1 MAGKGIIG
9 FGLAIDGEKEYQQS
23 LKNITQNQKVLNSEV
38 EKTQAVYKNQKES
51 IESVSAQYQLYGKK
65 LDNLREKESLQQ
77 SVLEKVTKAYQ
88 DSGKKVE
95 SLKTQLSSAE
105 KALDQMKNSSNATA
119 EEIKAQEKAVKDLET
134 QLKTAERQYGAA
146 ERATGTWQIAL
157 NKTKTEIANT
167 ENSLKDL
174 GTQLSTKKSSL
185 SQFGE
190 AADDAATK
198 LGKVSEK
205 ADKIGNVLTVGVTVP
220 VTAAAGAMVG
230 AMDQVDE
237 GLDTVITKTGA
248 TGTAAQELD
257 AVYREVASN
266 IPAEFGDIGAAVG
279 EINTRLGFTGD
290 KLKVASEDFLKFA
303 KVNGTDVNTSVQL
316 VTRAMGDAGIESNNY
331 KSVLDM
337 LTVAA
342 QKSGISIDSLTT
354 NLAKYGAPMRALGI
368 DTQTAIAMFAGWEKA
383 GVNTE
388 IAFSGM
394 KQAISAWSAEGK
406 DATKEFSKTM
416 DAIKSASDI
425 SKATAIAIEAFGK
438 KAGPDLADAIKGGRF
453 EVDEYIQALQ
463 SAGGT
468 VDNTYGAIVDEV
480 DDSQLAMQRLKLAMH
495 DTGETIAKSVGPVLL
510 DLVENIED
518 VFEWFGNLDKGTQQT
533 ILKFIAFA
541 AAAGPVTKVIGGI
554 AGGTKTAVSG
564 LGNLAKALSGQ
575 VAAKTAATALG
586 SVATNATAAGTATA
600 AAGSA
605 AAGAAVT
612 LGTVAA
618 VAGGVAAAGLLT
630 YAVASQTAADE
641 SFQVYWAIQQS
652 KTALEESKQAHAENM
667 EAIDNETDSN
677 QDLIDKLYELNDK
690 QTLTNGEM
698 ETMKGIVDQ
707 LNENL
712 PGLNLLIDE
721 QSGKLN
727 ASKESVEAYN
737 DAYRTKLYLETQGE
751 DMSKVVKDQMKAQED
766 LNAALDDYNT
776 KKVEYDELNAGM
788 IAKEQGDD
796 ATYQQYINTY
806 GGGNEQIYWDKWN
819 TARGRLET
827 ATNNVNTAQAVVDGF
842 EQTINE
848 MSNAYAAT
856 EKLAEKGINMS
867 AKYIESLS
875 QQTPEV
881 VDETI
886 GLLDKLKNGT
896 KLNFEEIGK
905 IFSNAGMELPDN
917 FNEKLMFKSPEMQ
930 LKVIQLL
937 SEFMGA
943 ADSKKPELV
952 AQMAMMGFSVDD
964 ALSNG
969 LKSNIQVVR
978 DGAAQTITDLKDAAG
993 NRITNITPE
1002 FAQMLADLGI
1012 IGVDEMDRVVS
1023 QSQLTAPGMKSLD
1036 AQTWVQQNWPLLQ
1049 GEADKNPITV
1059 PAKVK
1064 IKVDKG
1070 WQGPVQQ
1077 GVEIE
1082 YNADGGIINKQTLS
1096 WLAEG
1101 DKPEAVI
1108 PLDPS
1113 KRARALSLYQK
1124 TGAALG
1130 VPSAAIAPQSNDGT
1144 LIDYN
1149 KMARCIVSALQ
1160 KSPVQVNTNFEVKQG
1175 DVLLSNEKAGKAL
1188 APVISRIQARNA
1200 RL

>member
-77 SVLEKVTKAYQ
+77 SVLEKVAKAYQ

-105 KALDQMKNSSNATA
+105 KALDQMKNSSNSTA

-248 TGTAAQELD
+248 TGAAAQELD

-480 DDSQLAMQRLKLAMH
+480 DDSQLAMQRLQLAMH

-575 VAAKTAATALG
+575 MAAKTAATALG

-641 SFQVYWAIQQS
+641 NFRIYWAIQQS
-652 KTALEESKQAHAENM
+652 KSALEESKQAHTENM

-751 DMSKVVKDQMKAQED
+751 DMSKVVKDQMEAQEN

-776 KKVEYDELNAGM
+776 KKAEYDRLNNPKESQNPEELTRFVN
-788 IAKEQGDD
+788 E
-796 ATYQQYINTY
+796 NY
-806 GGGNEQIYWDKWN
+806 GGNWDAYNAQWLDAQGEYNSAVK
-819 TARGRLET
+819 
-827 ATNNVNTAQAVVDGF
+827 NVESAQALVDSYN
-842 EQTINE
+842 QTINE

>member
-1 MAGKGIIG
+1 MAGKGVIG

-23 LKNITQNQKVLNSEV
+23 LKNIAQNQKVLNSEI
-38 EKTQAVYKNQKES
+38 EKTQAVYKNQKGS

-65 LDNLREKESLQQ
+65 LDSLREKESLQQ

-95 SLKTQLSSAE
+95 SLKTQLSNAE

-119 EEIKAQEKAVKDLET
+119 EEIKAQEKAVKELET

-146 ERATGTWQIAL
+146 ERATGTWQVAL

-198 LGKVSEK
+198 LGKISEK
-205 ADKIGNVLTVGVTVP
+205 ADKVGNVLTVGVTVP
-220 VTAAAGAMVG
+220 VTAAAGAMIG

-248 TGTAAQELD
+248 TGVAAQELD

-303 KVNGTDVNTSVQL
+303 KINGTDVNTSVQL
-316 VTRAMGDAGIESNNY
+316 VTRAMGDAGIESDNY

-394 KQAISAWSAEGK
+394 KQAISTWGAAGK

-416 DAIKSASDI
+416 DAIKAAPDI
-425 SKATAIAIEAFGK
+425 STATAMAIETFGK

-453 EVDEYIQALQ
+453 EVDEYIKALQ
-463 SAGGT
+463 EAGGT

-480 DDSQLAMQRLKLAMH
+480 DDSQLAMQRLQLAMH

-554 AGGTKTAVSG
+554 AGGTKSAVTG
-564 LGNLAKALSGQ
+564 LGSLAKALSGQ
-575 VAAKTAATALG
+575 MAAKTAATALG

-605 AAGAAVT
+605 AAGAAIT
-612 LGTVAA
+612 LGTVAT

-641 SFQVYWAIQQS
+641 SFQIYWAIQQS

-721 QSGKLN
+721 QSGKVN

-751 DMSKVVKDQMKAQED
+751 DMNKVVKDQMEAQEK
-766 LNAALDDYNT
+766 LNTALDDYNT
-776 KKVEYDELNAGM
+776 KKAEYDRLNKPKESQNPEELTKFVN
-788 IAKEQGDD
+788 ENFQGNWD
-796 ATYQQYINTY
+796 AYNT
-806 GGGNEQIYWDKWN
+806 QWD
-819 TARGRLET
+819 TARNDFDGAVE
-827 ATNNVNTAQAVVDGF
+827 NVESAQALVDSYN
-842 EQTINE
+842 QTINE

-905 IFSNAGMELPDN
+905 VFSNAGMELPDN

-952 AQMAMMGFSVDD
+952 AQMAMMGFSIDD

-969 LKSNIQVVR
+969 LKGNIQVVR

-1023 QSQLTAPGMKSLD
+1023 QSQLTAPGMKSID

-1049 GEADKNPITV
+1049 NEADKNPIGVT
-1059 PAKVK
+1059 AKVK

-1082 YNADGGIINKQTLS
+1082 YNANGGIVNRQTLS

-1101 DKPEAVI
+1101 NKPEAVI

-1113 KRARALSLYQK
+1113 KRARALDLYQQ

-1130 VPSAAIAPQSNDGT
+1130 VPSAAISPQPNDGV

-1175 DVLLSNEKAGKAL
+1175 DVLLSNEKAGKVL
-1188 APVISRIQARNA
+1188 APVISRIQARNT

>member
-38 EKTQAVYKNQKES
+38 EKTQAVYKNQKGS
-51 IESVSAQYQLYGKK
+51 IESISAQYQLYGKK

-77 SVLEKVTKAYQ
+77 SVLEKVAKAYQ

-146 ERATGTWQIAL
+146 ERATGTWQVAL
-157 NKTKTEIANT
+157 NKTKAEIANT

-185 SQFGE
+185 SQFGD
-190 AADDAATK
+190 AADNAATK
-198 LGKVSEK
+198 LGKISEK

-303 KVNGTDVNTSVQL
+303 KINGTDVNTSVQL

-416 DAIKSASDI
+416 DAIKSAPDI
-425 SKATAIAIEAFGK
+425 SGATAIAIEAFGK

-575 VAAKTAATALG
+575 MAAKTAATALG

-641 SFQVYWAIQQS
+641 NFRIYWAIQQS
-652 KTALEESKQAHAENM
+652 KSALEESKQAHTENM

-751 DMSKVVKDQMKAQED
+751 DMSKVVKDQMEAQEN

-776 KKVEYDELNAGM
+776 KKAEYDRLNNPKESQNPEELTRFVN
-788 IAKEQGDD
+788 E
-796 ATYQQYINTY
+796 NY
-806 GGGNEQIYWDKWN
+806 GGNWDAYNAQWLDAQGEYNSAVK
-819 TARGRLET
+819 
-827 ATNNVNTAQAVVDGF
+827 NVESAQALVDSYN
-842 EQTINE
+842 QTINE

-1101 DKPEAVI
+1101 NKPEAVI

-1113 KRARALSLYQK
+1113 KRARALNLYQK
-1124 TGAALG
+1124 TGAELG
-1130 VPSAAIAPQSNDGT
+1130 VPSAAISPQSNDGT

-1175 DVLLSNEKAGKAL
+1175 DVLLSNEKAGKVL

>member
-1 MAGKGIIG
+1 MASKGIIG

-38 EKTQAVYKNQKES
+38 EKTQAVYKSQKES

-105 KALDQMKNSSNATA
+105 KALDQMKNSSNSTA

-248 TGTAAQELD
+248 TGAAAQELD

-416 DAIKSASDI
+416 DAIKSAPDI
-425 SKATAIAIEAFGK
+425 SGATAIAIEAFGK

-480 DDSQLAMQRLKLAMH
+480 DDSQLAMQRLQLAMH

-541 AAAGPVTKVIGGI
+541 AATGPVTKVIGGI

-575 VAAKTAATALG
+575 MAAKTAATALG

-641 SFQVYWAIQQS
+641 NFRIYWAIQQS
-652 KTALEESKQAHAENM
+652 KSALGESKQAHAENM

-751 DMSKVVKDQMKAQED
+751 DMSKVVKDQMEAQEN
-766 LNAALDDYNT
+766 LNAALDDYNA
-776 KKVEYDELNAGM
+776 KKAEYDRLNKPKESQNPDELMKFVN
-788 IAKEQGDD
+788 ENFQGNMAAYEAQWAD
-796 ATYQQYINTY
+796 AQGEYKSAVQ
-806 GGGNEQIYWDKWN
+806 
-819 TARGRLET
+819 
-827 ATNNVNTAQAVVDGF
+827 NVESAQALLDSYD
-842 EQTINE
+842 QTINE

-1130 VPSAAIAPQSNDGT
+1130 VPSAAISPQSNDGT

>member
-1 MAGKGIIG
+1 M
-9 FGLAIDGEKEYQQS
+9 
-23 LKNITQNQKVLNSEV
+23 
-38 EKTQAVYKNQKES
+38 
-51 IESVSAQYQLYGKK
+51 
-65 LDNLREKESLQQ
+65 
-77 SVLEKVTKAYQ
+77 
-88 DSGKKVE
+88 DS
-95 SLKTQLSSAE
+95 
-105 KALDQMKNSSNATA
+105 
-119 EEIKAQEKAVKDLET
+119 
-134 QLKTAERQYGAA
+134 
-146 ERATGTWQIAL
+146 
-157 NKTKTEIANT
+157 
-167 ENSLKDL
+167 
-174 GTQLSTKKSSL
+174 
-185 SQFGE
+185 
-190 AADDAATK
+190 
-198 LGKVSEK
+198 
-205 ADKIGNVLTVGVTVP
+205 
-220 VTAAAGAMVG
+220 
-230 AMDQVDE
+230 
-237 GLDTVITKTGA
+237 
-248 TGTAAQELD
+248 
-257 AVYREVASN
+257 
-266 IPAEFGDIGAAVG
+266 
-279 EINTRLGFTGD
+279 
-290 KLKVASEDFLKFA
+290 
-303 KVNGTDVNTSVQL
+303 
-316 VTRAMGDAGIESNNY
+316 
-331 KSVLDM
+331 
-337 LTVAA
+337 
-342 QKSGISIDSLTT
+342 
-354 NLAKYGAPMRALGI
+354 
-368 DTQTAIAMFAGWEKA
+368 
-383 GVNTE
+383 
-388 IAFSGM
+388 
-394 KQAISAWSAEGK
+394 
-406 DATKEFSKTM
+406 
-416 DAIKSASDI
+416 
-425 SKATAIAIEAFGK
+425 
-438 KAGPDLADAIKGGRF
+438 
-453 EVDEYIQALQ
+453 
-463 SAGGT
+463 
-468 VDNTYGAIVDEV
+468 
-480 DDSQLAMQRLKLAMH
+480 
-495 DTGETIAKSVGPVLL
+495 
-510 DLVENIED
+510 
-518 VFEWFGNLDKGTQQT
+518 
-533 ILKFIAFA
+533 
-541 AAAGPVTKVIGGI
+541 
-554 AGGTKTAVSG
+554 
-564 LGNLAKALSGQ
+564 
-575 VAAKTAATALG
+575 
-586 SVATNATAAGTATA
+586 
-600 AAGSA
+600 
-605 AAGAAVT
+605 
-612 LGTVAA
+612 
-618 VAGGVAAAGLLT
+618 
-630 YAVASQTAADE
+630 
-641 SFQVYWAIQQS
+641 
-652 KTALEESKQAHAENM
+652 
-667 EAIDNETDSN
+667 
-677 QDLIDKLYELNDK
+677 
-690 QTLTNGEM
+690 
-698 ETMKGIVDQ
+698 
-707 LNENL
+707 
-712 PGLNLLIDE
+712 
-721 QSGKLN
+721 
-727 ASKESVEAYN
+727 YN
-737 DAYRTKLYLETQGE
+737 
-751 DMSKVVKDQMKAQED
+751 
-766 LNAALDDYNT
+766 
-776 KKVEYDELNAGM
+776 
-788 IAKEQGDD
+788 
-796 ATYQQYINTY
+796 
-806 GGGNEQIYWDKWN
+806 
-819 TARGRLET
+819 
-827 ATNNVNTAQAVVDGF
+827 
-842 EQTINE
+842 QTINE

-875 QQTPEV
+875 KQTPEV

-969 LKSNIQVVR
+969 LKGNIQVVR

>member
-38 EKTQAVYKNQKES
+38 EKTQAVYKNQKGS
-51 IESVSAQYQLYGKK
+51 IESISAQYQLYGKK

-77 SVLEKVTKAYQ
+77 SVLEKVAKAYQ

-146 ERATGTWQIAL
+146 ERATGTWQVAL
-157 NKTKTEIANT
+157 NKTKAEIANT

-185 SQFGE
+185 SQFGD
-190 AADDAATK
+190 AADNAATK
-198 LGKVSEK
+198 LGKISEK

-303 KVNGTDVNTSVQL
+303 KINGTDVNTSVQL

-416 DAIKSASDI
+416 DAIKSAPDI
-425 SKATAIAIEAFGK
+425 SGATAIAIEAFGK

-564 LGNLAKALSGQ
+564 LGNLTKALSGQ

-641 SFQVYWAIQQS
+641 NFRIYWAIQQS
-652 KTALEESKQAHAENM
+652 KSALEESKQAHTENM

-751 DMSKVVKDQMKAQED
+751 DMSKVVKDQMEAQEN

-776 KKVEYDELNAGM
+776 KKAEYDRLNNPKESQNPEELTRFVN
-788 IAKEQGDD
+788 E
-796 ATYQQYINTY
+796 NY
-806 GGGNEQIYWDKWN
+806 GGNWDAYNAQWLDAQGEYNSAVK
-819 TARGRLET
+819 
-827 ATNNVNTAQAVVDGF
+827 NVESAQALVDSYN
-842 EQTINE
+842 QTINE

-875 QQTPEV
+875 KQTPEV

-952 AQMAMMGFSVDD
+952 AQMAMMGFSIDD

-1101 DKPEAVI
+1101 NKPEAVI

-1113 KRARALSLYQK
+1113 KRARALNLYQK
-1124 TGAALG
+1124 TGAELG
-1130 VPSAAIAPQSNDGT
+1130 VPSAAISPQSNDGT

-1175 DVLLSNEKAGKAL
+1175 DVLLSNEKAGKVL

>member
-38 EKTQAVYKNQKES
+38 EKTQAVYKNQKGS
-51 IESVSAQYQLYGKK
+51 IESISAQYQLYGKK

-77 SVLEKVTKAYQ
+77 SVLEKVAKAYQ

-105 KALDQMKNSSNATA
+105 KALDQMKNSSNSTA

-185 SQFGE
+185 SQFGD
-190 AADDAATK
+190 AAGNAATK
-198 LGKVSEK
+198 LGKISEK

-303 KVNGTDVNTSVQL
+303 KINGTDVNTSVQL

-480 DDSQLAMQRLKLAMH
+480 DDSQLAMQRLQLAMH

-575 VAAKTAATALG
+575 MAAKTAATALG

-641 SFQVYWAIQQS
+641 NFRIYWAIQQS
-652 KTALEESKQAHAENM
+652 KSALEESKQAHTENM

-751 DMSKVVKDQMKAQED
+751 DMSKVVKDQMEAQEN

-776 KKVEYDELNAGM
+776 KKAEYDRLNNPKESQNPEELTRFVN
-788 IAKEQGDD
+788 E
-796 ATYQQYINTY
+796 NY
-806 GGGNEQIYWDKWN
+806 GGNWDAYNAQWLDAQGEYNSAVK
-819 TARGRLET
+819 
-827 ATNNVNTAQAVVDGF
+827 NVESAQALVDSYN
-842 EQTINE
+842 QTINE

-1049 GEADKNPITV
+1049 GEADKKPITV

>member
-95 SLKTQLSSAE
+95 SLKAQLSSAE

-134 QLKTAERQYGAA
+134 QLKAAERQYGAA
-146 ERATGTWQIAL
+146 ERATGTWQVAL

-167 ENSLKDL
+167 ENSLKNL

-190 AADDAATK
+190 AADDAAAK

-205 ADKIGNVLTVGVTVP
+205 ADKIGNVLSVGVTVP
-220 VTAAAGAMVG
+220 VTAAAGAMIG

-248 TGTAAQELD
+248 TGAAAQELD

-290 KLKVASEDFLKFA
+290 KLKTASEDFLKFA

-316 VTRAMGDAGIESNNY
+316 VTRAMGDAGIESDNY

-416 DAIKSASDI
+416 DAIKSAPDI
-425 SKATAIAIEAFGK
+425 SEATAIAIEAFGK

-480 DDSQLAMQRLKLAMH
+480 DDSQLAMQRLQLAMH
-495 DTGETIAKSVGPVLL
+495 DTGETIAKSVGPILL

-554 AGGTKTAVSG
+554 AGGAKSAVTG
-564 LGNLAKALSGQ
+564 LGSLAKALSGQ
-575 VAAKTAATALG
+575 MAAKTAATALG

-751 DMSKVVKDQMKAQED
+751 DMSKVVKDQMEAQEN

-776 KKVEYDELNAGM
+776 KKAEYDRLNKPKESQNPEELTKFVNENYGGNWDAYNTQWDT
-788 IAKEQGDD
+788 ARKDFDD
-796 ATYQQYINTY
+796 AV
-806 GGGNEQIYWDKWN
+806 
-819 TARGRLET
+819 A
-827 ATNNVNTAQAVVDGF
+827 NVESAQALLDSYD
-842 EQTINE
+842 QTINE

-875 QQTPEV
+875 KQTPEV

-1130 VPSAAIAPQSNDGT
+1130 VPSAAISPQSNDGT

-1160 KSPVQVNTNFEVKQG
+1160 KSPVQVSTNFEVKQG
-1175 DVLLSNEKAGKAL
+1175 DVLLNNEKAGKAL

>member
-95 SLKTQLSSAE
+95 SLKAQLSSAE

-134 QLKTAERQYGAA
+134 QLKAAERQYGAA
-146 ERATGTWQIAL
+146 ERATGTWQVAL

-167 ENSLKDL
+167 ENSLKNL

-190 AADDAATK
+190 AADDAAAK

-205 ADKIGNVLTVGVTVP
+205 ADKIGNVLSVGVTVP
-220 VTAAAGAMVG
+220 VTAAAGAMIG

-248 TGTAAQELD
+248 TGAAAQELD

-316 VTRAMGDAGIESNNY
+316 VTRAMGDAGIESDNY
-331 KSVLDM
+331 KAVLDM

-394 KQAISAWSAEGK
+394 RQAISAWGRSGK
-406 DATKEFSKTM
+406 DASEEFNKTM
-416 DAIKSASDI
+416 DAIKNAPDI
-425 SKATAIAIEAFGK
+425 AKATTLAIEAFGSE
-438 KAGPDLADAIKGGRF
+438 AGPDLADAIRGGRF
-453 EVDEYIQALQ
+453 EVEEYIQALQ
-463 SAGGT
+463 NAGGT
-468 VDNTYGAIVDEV
+468 VDDTYGAIINEV
-480 DDSQLAMQRLKLAMH
+480 DDSKLAMQRLQLAMH
-495 DTGETIAKSVGPVLL
+495 DTGETIAKSVGPALL

-518 VFEWFGNLDKGTQQT
+518 VFEWFGELDEGTQQT

-554 AGGTKTAVSG
+554 AGGAKSAVTG
-564 LGNLAKALSGQ
+564 LGSLAKALSGQ
-575 VAAKTAATALG
+575 MAAKTAATALG

-751 DMSKVVKDQMKAQED
+751 DMSKVVKDQMEAQEN

-776 KKVEYDELNAGM
+776 KKAEYDRLNKPKESQNPEELTKFVNENYGGNWDAYNTQWDT
-788 IAKEQGDD
+788 ARKDFDD
-796 ATYQQYINTY
+796 AV
-806 GGGNEQIYWDKWN
+806 
-819 TARGRLET
+819 A
-827 ATNNVNTAQAVVDGF
+827 NVESAQALLDSYD
-842 EQTINE
+842 QTINE

-875 QQTPEV
+875 KQTPEV

-1130 VPSAAIAPQSNDGT
+1130 VPSAAISPQSNDGT

-1160 KSPVQVNTNFEVKQG
+1160 KSPVQVSTNFEVKQG
-1175 DVLLSNEKAGKAL
+1175 DVLLNNEKAGKAL

>member
-38 EKTQAVYKNQKES
+38 EKTQAVYKNQKGS

-77 SVLEKVTKAYQ
+77 SVLEKVAKAYQ

-105 KALDQMKNSSNATA
+105 KALDQMKNSSNSTA

-248 TGTAAQELD
+248 TGVAAQELD

-316 VTRAMGDAGIESNNY
+316 VTRAMGDAGIESDNY

-416 DAIKSASDI
+416 DAIKSAPDI
-425 SKATAIAIEAFGK
+425 SEATAIAIEAFGK

-480 DDSQLAMQRLKLAMH
+480 DNSQLAMQRLQLAMH
-495 DTGETIAKSVGPVLL
+495 DTGETIAKSVGPILL

-554 AGGTKTAVSG
+554 AGGAKSAVTG
-564 LGNLAKALSGQ
+564 LGSLAKALSGQ
-575 VAAKTAATALG
+575 MAAKTAATALG

-751 DMSKVVKDQMKAQED
+751 DMSKVVKDQMEAQEN

-776 KKVEYDELNAGM
+776 KKAEYDRLNKPKESQNPEELTKFVNENYGGNWDAYNTQWDT
-788 IAKEQGDD
+788 ARKDFDD
-796 ATYQQYINTY
+796 AV
-806 GGGNEQIYWDKWN
+806 
-819 TARGRLET
+819 A
-827 ATNNVNTAQAVVDGF
+827 NVESAQALLDSYD
-842 EQTINE
+842 QTINE

-875 QQTPEV
+875 KQTPEV

-1130 VPSAAIAPQSNDGT
+1130 VPSAAISPQSNDGT

-1160 KSPVQVNTNFEVKQG
+1160 KSPVQVSTNFEVKQG
-1175 DVLLSNEKAGKAL
+1175 DVLLNNEKAGKAL